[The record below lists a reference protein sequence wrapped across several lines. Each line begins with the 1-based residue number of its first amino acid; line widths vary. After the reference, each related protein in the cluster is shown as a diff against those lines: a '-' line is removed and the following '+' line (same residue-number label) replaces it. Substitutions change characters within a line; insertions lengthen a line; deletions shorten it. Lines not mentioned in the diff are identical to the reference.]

1 MDKQIATLSSLI
13 GIYASHQYSQ
23 PILSQLKNNQSAF
36 FIKGF
41 HGSSAPFFFS
51 YLYETLADRSML
63 FVLNNLEDAGY
74 FYHDL
79 SKLLGDK
86 KVLFFPSSYKRK
98 VIDGQVDDANVIMR
112 TEALAALENK
122 QEVTIVTYPEALA
135 EKVVSVGQF
144 ESSRITLT
152 KRQEIDPSDL
162 TEQLDNLNFDF
173 VDYVYEPGQYAIRG
187 SIIDV
192 YSYSS
197 EEPFR
202 LDFFGEELESIRTF
216 DISSQLS
223 IEHLDGVTIIPK
235 FVIKN
240 EERVSLLRFFSAK
253 APIIVKDLAWVI
265 EAMDAQKELS
275 LSDAARAVHDEAV
288 NLDALFLHSTEFVEE
303 FTARN
308 SIQFGNKA
316 VGNVKEYD
324 FHAIQQPLFHKN
336 FDLVTSTFTEYA
348 DRGYTLYVCSDS
360 DKQHDRIDE
369 IFKAHGAKFSFTAVS
384 HTIHEGFI
392 DNDLKVALFTDH
404 QIFDR
409 YHKFSLRSERARA
422 GKLTLS
428 LKELT
433 QFEVGDYV
441 VHTDHGIGRFQGL
454 MRIQQGTSTQEVMK
468 LTYSREDSVFVSIH
482 SLHKVSKYK
491 SKDGDAPRLSQLGSG
506 AWQRLK
512 QKTKGKLKDIARD
525 LIKLYSQRKKNKGF
539 AFSPDSFMQRELEAS
554 FRYEDT
560 PDQFKATQD
569 VKADMEGER
578 PMDRL
583 ICGDV
588 GFGKTEIAIR
598 AAFKAVCDNKQV
610 AILVPTTV
618 LAYQH
623 MQSFTKRLKDMP
635 CQVDYLSRARSVKQ
649 RGEILAKL
657 KSGEINIIIGTHQLL
672 NKTIQF
678 KDLGLLIV
686 DEEQK
691 FGVSVKEKL
700 RHLKANI
707 DTLTLTATPI
717 PRTLQFSLIGARDL
731 SVISTPPPN
740 RQPIQTEV
748 HTFSSDVIADAIRFE
763 LGRNGQL
770 FIVSNRISNL
780 EDIRQLIKRE
790 VPDCRCCIGHG
801 QMNPAELEKII
812 MDFINHEYDVFI
824 ATTIIENGIDMPN
837 VNTII
842 INNAQHFGLSALHQ
856 LRGRVG
862 RSDRKAFCYLLA
874 PPLSVLPQ
882 DSLRRLQAIEN
893 YSDLGSGI
901 HIAMQDLDIRGAG
914 NLLGAEQSGFVADLG
929 YETYQKIL
937 NEAVQELKIDE
948 FADLYNETKSKEVVE
963 IQAQGDEF
971 IKETTIESDM
981 ELLLPANYIPSNSER
996 MLLYRE
1002 LDGLLL
1008 DQEVE
1013 AFSTRLIDRFGP
1025 IPIEAKNLLHVV
1037 PLKRIAA
1044 KIGIERLVLR
1054 NEAMSLYFIGNQE
1067 SAYYQSVAFGKVLK
1081 YIQAHPK
1088 EIKTNVKK
1096 KGFYIRISHMKTID
1110 KAVACLK
1117 EIKAML

>member
-13 GIYASHQYSQ
+13 DIYASHQYSQ
-23 PILSQLKNNQSAF
+23 PILSQLKNNQSAL

-144 ESSRITLT
+144 ESSRIILT

-223 IEHLDGVTIIPK
+223 IEQLDGVTIIPK

-240 EERVSLLRFFSAK
+240 EGRVSLLRFFSAK

-336 FDLVTSTFTEYA
+336 FDLVTSTFAEYA

-369 IFKAHGAKFSFTAVS
+369 IFKAHGAKFSFIAVS

-392 DNDLKVALFTDH
+392 DKDLKVGLFTDH

-441 VHTDHGIGRFQGL
+441 VHTDHGVGRFQGL

-468 LTYSREDSVFVSIH
+468 LTYSRDDSVFVSIH

-506 AWQRLK
+506 AWERLK

-554 FRYEDT
+554 FRYE
-560 PDQFKATQD
+560 
-569 VKADMEGER
+569 
-578 PMDRL
+578 
-583 ICGDV
+583 
-588 GFGKTEIAIR
+588 
-598 AAFKAVCDNKQV
+598 
-610 AILVPTTV
+610 
-618 LAYQH
+618 
-623 MQSFTKRLKDMP
+623 
-635 CQVDYLSRARSVKQ
+635 
-649 RGEILAKL
+649 
-657 KSGEINIIIGTHQLL
+657 
-672 NKTIQF
+672 
-678 KDLGLLIV
+678 
-686 DEEQK
+686 
-691 FGVSVKEKL
+691 
-700 RHLKANI
+700 
-707 DTLTLTATPI
+707 
-717 PRTLQFSLIGARDL
+717 
-731 SVISTPPPN
+731 
-740 RQPIQTEV
+740 
-748 HTFSSDVIADAIRFE
+748 
-763 LGRNGQL
+763 
-770 FIVSNRISNL
+770 
-780 EDIRQLIKRE
+780 
-790 VPDCRCCIGHG
+790 
-801 QMNPAELEKII
+801 
-812 MDFINHEYDVFI
+812 
-824 ATTIIENGIDMPN
+824 
-837 VNTII
+837 
-842 INNAQHFGLSALHQ
+842 
-856 LRGRVG
+856 
-862 RSDRKAFCYLLA
+862 
-874 PPLSVLPQ
+874 
-882 DSLRRLQAIEN
+882 
-893 YSDLGSGI
+893 
-901 HIAMQDLDIRGAG
+901 
-914 NLLGAEQSGFVADLG
+914 
-929 YETYQKIL
+929 
-937 NEAVQELKIDE
+937 
-948 FADLYNETKSKEVVE
+948 
-963 IQAQGDEF
+963 
-971 IKETTIESDM
+971 
-981 ELLLPANYIPSNSER
+981 
-996 MLLYRE
+996 
-1002 LDGLLL
+1002 
-1008 DQEVE
+1008 
-1013 AFSTRLIDRFGP
+1013 
-1025 IPIEAKNLLHVV
+1025 
-1037 PLKRIAA
+1037 
-1044 KIGIERLVLR
+1044 
-1054 NEAMSLYFIGNQE
+1054 
-1067 SAYYQSVAFGKVLK
+1067 
-1081 YIQAHPK
+1081 
-1088 EIKTNVKK
+1088 
-1096 KGFYIRISHMKTID
+1096 
-1110 KAVACLK
+1110 
-1117 EIKAML
+1117 